1 MPANKTSPSLAAAAP
16 APSKGSSVLRKLKKS
31 SLLYIMFLPVI
42 VYYIV
47 FHYAPMV
54 GIVIAFKDYN
64 AFKGIWASPWVGLK
78 HFEAFFTTPYFW
90 RLLRNTFLI
99 SFYGLI
105 FGFPAPIILALLL
118 NELKDGKF
126 KKVTQTI
133 SYLPHFVSSV
143 VIASMLVQFLSPGN
157 GMINNLIEALGGTRT
172 YFLNDPRYFRTIYT
186 LMNIWKGVGWGSIIY
201 LAALTGIDSELYE
214 ACIIDGGGRL
224 RQTWHITLPGIANTI
239 VIMLIFRVGD
249 LLSVGSDMILLLYN
263 PAIYKTS
270 DVISTYVYR
279 RGLVEA
285 DYSFSTA
292 VGLFNSIIALI
303 LLTTT
308 NQIAKKYSDTSLW

>member
-1 MPANKTSPSLAAAAP
+1 MAEAITNRRLTKKELLV
-16 APSKGSSVLRKLKKS
+16 KNLKKNAW
-31 SLLYIMFLPVI
+31 LYVMFLPVI
-42 VYYIV
+42 IYYIV
-47 FHYAPMV
+47 FKYAPMF

-64 AFKGIWASPWVGLK
+64 AFKGIWASPWVGFE
-78 HFEAFFTTPYFW
+78 HFVDFFESPYFW
-90 RLLRNTFLI
+90 RLIRNTFLM

-118 NELKDGKF
+118 NELKDGIF

-133 SYLPHFVSSV
+133 TYLPHFVSSV
-143 VIASMLVQFLSPGN
+143 VIVSMVMSFLSPSN
-157 GMINNLIEALGGTRT
+157 GIINTIIVALGGKAH
-172 YFLNDPRYFRTIYT
+172 YFMADPAWFRTVYT
-186 LMNIWKGVGWGSIIY
+186 VMGIWQGVGWGSIIY
-201 LAALTGIDSELYE
+201 LAALTGVDAELYE

-224 RQTWHITLPGIANTI
+224 RQTWHITLPGIASTI
-239 VIMLIFRVGD
+239 IIQLIFRVGN
-249 LLSVGSDMILLLYN
+249 LLSVGSESIILMYN
-263 PAIYKTS
+263 ETTYETA

-292 VGLFNSIIALI
+292 VGLFNSLIALV

-308 NQIAKKYSDTSLW
+308 NKLAKTFSETSLW

>member
-186 LMNIWKGVGWGSIIY
+186 LMNIWKGVGWGSSIY

>member
-1 MPANKTSPSLAAAAP
+1 MAEATANRRLTKKELII
-16 APSKGSSVLRKLKKS
+16 KNLKKNAY
-31 SLLYIMFLPVI
+31 LYVMFLPVI

-47 FHYAPMV
+47 FKYAPMF

-64 AFKGIWASPWVGLK
+64 AFKGIWASPWVGFE
-78 HFEAFFTTPYFW
+78 HFIDFFESPYFW
-90 RLLRNTFLI
+90 RLIRNTFLI

-105 FGFPAPIILALLL
+105 FGFPAPVFLALLL
-118 NELKDGKF
+118 NELKDGIF

-133 SYLPHFVSSV
+133 TYLPHFVSSV
-143 VIASMLVQFLSPGN
+143 VIVSMVMSFLSPSN
-157 GMINNLIEALGGTRT
+157 GIINTLIVALGGEAH
-172 YFLNDPRYFRTIYT
+172 YFMADPAWFRTVYT
-186 LMNIWKGVGWGSIIY
+186 VMGIWQGVGWGSIIY
-201 LAALTGIDSELYE
+201 LAALTGVDAELYE

-224 RQTWHITLPGIANTI
+224 RQTWHITLPGIASTI
-239 VIMLIFRVGD
+239 IIQLIFRVGN
-249 LLSVGSDMILLLYN
+249 LLSVGSESIILMYN
-263 PAIYKTS
+263 ETTYETA

-292 VGLFNSIIALI
+292 VGLFNSLIALV

-308 NQIAKKYSDTSLW
+308 NKLAKTFSETSLW

>member
-16 APSKGSSVLRKLKKS
+16 APSKGKMILKNMKKS
-31 SLLYIMFLPVI
+31 ALLYIMFLPVI

-90 RLLRNTFLI
+90 RLIRNTFLI

-126 KKVTQTI
+126 KKITQTI

-172 YFLNDPRYFRTIYT
+172 YFLNDPKYFRTIYT

-249 LLSVGSDMILLLYN
+249 LLSVSSDMIILLYN
-263 PAIYKTS
+263 PAIYETS
-270 DVISTYVYR
+270 DVISSYVYR

-308 NQIAKKYSDTSLW
+308 NAIAKKYSDTSLW